1 MTDLPD
7 VPHAPDAPHDPHAPV
22 DAAHDPADRAARRP
36 VRVLLADDQDLV
48 RAGFRIIL
56 DTAPDVVVVG
66 EARDGLEAVAAAA
79 ATRPDVIVMDVEMP
93 GVDGIEATRRILE
106 AASPGGPAVLVLTT
120 FGRGEY
126 LFRALRAGASGFLL
140 KTSSPEDL
148 IAAVAVVHRGDA
160 LLAPELTRSVVSAA
174 LADAAASPIVPSPRL
189 AALTEREREVLDRMA
204 AGRSNAE
211 IARELYLGE
220 ATVKTH
226 VSNVLA
232 KLDLRDRT
240 AAVVFAYE
248 NGVVVPGD
256 AVR

>member
-1 MTDLPD
+1 MTFLPD
-7 VPHAPDAPHDPHAPV
+7 DPAAARAS
-22 DAAHDPADRAARRP
+22 DAAPEGDASP

-56 DTAPDVVVVG
+56 ETAPGLVVVG
-66 EARDGLEAVAAAA
+66 EARDGLEAVSLAAS
-79 ATRPDVIVMDVEMP
+79 TDPDVIVMDVEMP
-93 GVDGIEATRRILE
+93 GIDGLEATRRILE
-106 AASPGGPAVLVLTT
+106 SAAPNGPAVLVLTT

-140 KTSSPEDL
+140 KTSSPEEL
-148 IAAVAVVHRGDA
+148 IEAVAVVHRGDA
-160 LLAPELTRSVVSAA
+160 LLAPELTRSVVAAA
-174 LADAAASPIVPSPRL
+174 LADAAAVPLTPSPRL
-189 AALTEREREVLDRMA
+189 ASLTDREREVLDRMA
-204 AGRSNAE
+204 TGCSNAE
-211 IARELYLGE
+211 IARDLYLGE

-232 KLDLRDRT
+232 KLELRDRT

-256 AVR
+256 SAR

>member
-1 MTDLPD
+1 MTS
-7 VPHAPDAPHDPHAPV
+7 DAPGAGPGPV
-22 DAAHDPADRAARRP
+22 PEATPP

-56 DTAPDVVVVG
+56 ETAPDVVVVG
-66 EARDGLEAVAAAA
+66 EARDGLEAVALAAS
-79 ATRPDVIVMDVEMP
+79 TSPDVVVMDVEMP
-93 GVDGIEATRRILE
+93 GIDGLEATRRLLE
-106 AASPGGPAVLVLTT
+106 AAAPGGPAVLVLTT

-140 KTSSPEDL
+140 KTSSPEEL
-148 IAAVAVVHRGDA
+148 IEAIAVVHRGDA
-160 LLAPELTRSVVSAA
+160 LLAPELTRRVV
-174 LADAAASPIVPSPRL
+174 AAAIAEAVVPVIVPSPRL
-189 AALTEREREVLDRMA
+189 AALTDREREVLDRMA
-204 AGRSNAE
+204 TGCSNAE

-226 VSNVLA
+226 VSNVLT
-232 KLDLRDRT
+232 KLGLRDRT

-256 AVR
+256 ASS